1 VTCVGLRDEPR
12 SLSDL
17 RDLHVSSSECAVD
30 SRTAMFCLH
39 EGPCAQGVSWSG
51 NAIGIRCRDPL
62 FLRTFSNSAACENC
76 IAAYLGFD
84 RFAVLKTIRELI
96 GASCILCRY
105 TECAIR
111 RERRLVAQ
119 VRENRAV

>member
-1 VTCVGLRDEPR
+1 MNREVCPICGIYTSHRR
-12 SLSDL
+12 SVPSI
-17 RDLHVSSSECAVD
+17 

-62 FLRTFSNSAACENC
+62 FLRTFSDSAACENC